1 MNFKYMPEL
10 NSEWGYPAI
19 LILML
24 AVALGMLVYFRKKKW
39 I

>member
-1 MNFKYMPEL
+1 MPEL
-10 NSEWGYPAI
+10 KQEWGYPAI

-24 AVALGMLVYFRKKKW
+24 AVAVGMLMYFRRKKW